1 MIAFIKRVFNK
12 FMTTVVSF
20 VRKVLTLLTL
30 FSFAVL
36 FVFFFVYMYH
46 GEPFNALVCL
56 AGIYTFIH
64 LNKVL

>member
-1 MIAFIKRVFNK
+1 MIAFIKRVVDK
-12 FMTTVVSF
+12 FITALVSI
-20 VRKVLTLLTL
+20 VKWSLTLVTM

-36 FVFFFVYMYH
+36 FVLFFMYMYKDN
-46 GEPFNALVCL
+46 PFMCLVCL

>member
-1 MIAFIKRVFNK
+1 MIAFIKRVVDNFL
-12 FMTTVVSF
+12 TALVSI
-20 VRKVLTLLTL
+20 VKWSLTLVTM

-36 FVFFFVYMYH
+36 FVLFFMYMYK
-46 GEPFNALVCL
+46 GNPFMCLVCL

>member
-1 MIAFIKRVFNK
+1 MIYCIKKWFTKVMTTLVSCIKRL
-12 FMTTVVSF
+12 
-20 VRKVLTLLTL
+20 LTLATL

-36 FVFFFVYMYH
+36 FVLFFVFMYQ
-46 GEPFNALVCL
+46 GLPFMCLVCL

>member
-1 MIAFIKRVFNK
+1 MMSRIKRLAESLLRGL
-12 FMTTVVSF
+12 VSL
-20 VRKVLTLLTL
+20 VKNLLTIFTL

-36 FVFFFVYMYH
+36 FVLFFMFMYE
-46 GEPFNALVCL
+46 GDPIMCLMCL

>member
-1 MIAFIKRVFNK
+1 MIAFIKRAVERV
-12 FMTTVVSF
+12 MTALVGVT
-20 VRKVLTLLTL
+20 KKLLTLATL

-36 FVFFFVYMYH
+36 FALFFAFMYR
-46 GEPFNALVCL
+46 GDVLMCFACL

>member
-1 MIAFIKRVFNK
+1 MWSFLKRAFDK
-12 FMTTVVSF
+12 FMTWLVSA
-20 VRKVLTLLTL
+20 VKKVLTLFTL

-36 FVFFFVYMYH
+36 FVLFFVFLYR
-46 GEPFNALVCL
+46 GESFNALVCL

>member
-1 MIAFIKRVFNK
+1 MIAFIKRVVDK
-12 FMTTVVSF
+12 FMTTVVST
-20 VRKVLTLLTL
+20 VKKLLTLATL

-36 FVFFFVYMYH
+36 FVLFFFFMYK
-46 GEPFNALVCL
+46 GDTFLCFACL

>member
-1 MIAFIKRVFNK
+1 MIVFIKRVVEK
-12 FMTTVVSF
+12 VMTKLVDVT
-20 VRKVLTLLTL
+20 KKLLTLATL

-36 FVFFFVYMYH
+36 FVLFFVFMYQ
-46 GEPFNALVCL
+46 GDAIMCLVCL

>member
-1 MIAFIKRVFNK
+1 MIAFIKRVVEK
-12 FMTTVVSF
+12 FMTSLVGVI
-20 VRKVLTLLTL
+20 KKLLTLSTL

-36 FVFFFVYMYH
+36 FVLFFVFMYK
-46 GEPFNALVCL
+46 GEAFMCLVCL

>member
-1 MIAFIKRVFNK
+1 MIAFMKRVFDK
-12 FMTTVVSF
+12 FMTAVVSTI
-20 VRKVLTLLTL
+20 KKILTLLTL

-36 FVFFFVYMYH
+36 FVLFFVYMYH

>member
-1 MIAFIKRVFNK
+1 MIPRMKRLFERGMTALTSAIKN
-12 FMTTVVSF
+12 
-20 VRKVLTLLTL
+20 VLTLLTL

-36 FVFFFVYMYH
+36 FVLFFVFMYI
-46 GEPFNALVCL
+46 GKPFECLVCL

>member
-1 MIAFIKRVFNK
+1 MITFIKKTFDK
-12 FMTTVVSF
+12 FMTALVSTI
-20 VRKVLTLLTL
+20 KKLLTLFTL

-36 FVFFFVYMYH
+36 FVLFFIYLH
-46 GEPFNALVCL
+46 NGEPFNALVCL

>member
-1 MIAFIKRVFNK
+1 MIAFIKRAVEK
-12 FMTTVVSF
+12 IMVSL
-20 VRKVLTLLTL
+20 VGVTKKLLTLLTL

-36 FVFFFVYMYH
+36 FALFFLFMYR
-46 GEPFNALVCL
+46 GEAIMCLVCL

>member
-1 MIAFIKRVFNK
+1 MIAVLKRVVDK
-12 FMTTVVSF
+12 VMTTVVSAI
-20 VRKVLTLLTL
+20 KKLLTLFTL

-36 FVFFFVYMYH
+36 FVLFFVFMYR
-46 GEPFNALVCL
+46 GDVLMCFACL

>member
-1 MIAFIKRVFNK
+1 MIAFIKRVVEK
-12 FMTTVVSF
+12 VMTAIVGVV
-20 VRKVLTLLTL
+20 KKLLTLATL

-36 FVFFFVYMYH
+36 FALFFMYMYR
-46 GEPFNALVCL
+46 GDVLMCFACL

>member
-1 MIAFIKRVFNK
+1 MIAFIKRVVEK
-12 FMTTVVSF
+12 LITALVSTV
-20 VRKVLTLLTL
+20 KHLLTLATL

-36 FVFFFVYMYH
+36 FVLFFMYMYK
-46 GEPFNALVCL
+46 GDPFMCLVCL

>member
-1 MIAFIKRVFNK
+1 MITFIKRVVEK
-12 FMTTVVSF
+12 VMTFLVGVT
-20 VRKVLTLLTL
+20 RKLLTLTTL

-36 FVFFFVYMYH
+36 FALFFVFMYK
-46 GEPFNALVCL
+46 GEALMCFVCL

>member
-1 MIAFIKRVFNK
+1 MLAFIKRAIDK
-12 FMTTVVSF
+12 GMTALVSA
-20 VRKVLTLLTL
+20 VKKLLTLSTL

-36 FVFFFVYMYH
+36 FVLFFVFMYQ
-46 GEPFNALVCL
+46 GNAFMCLVCL

>member
-1 MIAFIKRVFNK
+1 MIYCIKKWFTKVMTTLVSCIKRL
-12 FMTTVVSF
+12 
-20 VRKVLTLLTL
+20 LTLTTL

-36 FVFFFVYMYH
+36 FVLFFVFMYQ
-46 GEPFNALVCL
+46 GLPFMCLVCL

>member
-1 MIAFIKRVFNK
+1 MIYHIKKWFTKGMTTIVSCIKR
-12 FMTTVVSF
+12 S
-20 VRKVLTLLTL
+20 LTLATL

-36 FVFFFVYMYH
+36 FVLFFVFMYQ
-46 GEPFNALVCL
+46 GLPFMCLVCL

>member
-1 MIAFIKRVFNK
+1 MIAFVKRVVDK
-12 FMTTVVSF
+12 VMTTVVST
-20 VRKVLTLLTL
+20 VKKLLTLATL

-36 FVFFFVYMYH
+36 FVLFFVFMH
-46 GEPFNALVCL
+46 QGNAFMCLVCL

>member
-1 MIAFIKRVFNK
+1 MIYHIKKWFTN
-12 FMTTVVSF
+12 FLTAVVSF
-20 VRKVLTLLTL
+20 VKRLLTLATL

-36 FVFFFVYMYH
+36 FVLFFVFMYQ
-46 GEPFNALVCL
+46 GLPFMCLVCL

>member
-1 MIAFIKRVFNK
+1 MITRLKRMVDK
-12 FMTTVVSF
+12 FMTTLVSTI
-20 VRKVLTLLTL
+20 KKTLTLFTL

-36 FVFFFVYMYH
+36 FVLFFVFMCK
-46 GEPFNALVCL
+46 GEAFMCLVCL